1 MGEWIRNNAVALCV
15 LIGSW
20 IAVYSSIQSD
30 LATDRVQI
38 HELKAQVNKLD
49 STVEPLP
56 ALIQDVRHLEN
67 EVQELKPIMSDLAK
81 GVNKLNVTLAKIEGK
96 LENK

>member
-38 HELKAQVNKLD
+38 NELKAQVNKLD

-56 ALIQDVRHLEN
+56 ALVQDVRHLED